1 MLKTVPP
8 RGDGCGVRAHVVNMR
23 VNRPHTSAVPAL
35 LHGVVGAVGDG
46 DGGGRA
52 PESTRKMLAEV
63 VDRFRHLWP
72 RAAVLAGVLL
82 SFTSS
87 LTIDFSQGPQ
97 PSIQPRDAAFVIWG
111 FIFPALAWS
120 GATQAGT
127 HTFPKKAAVM
137 TTGSLV
143 VTCAWAI
150 SASGPSMGWLSA
162 LLLGL
167 SAVLAWVAVLACP
180 LVDGW
185 DPASWGVQAA
195 LGVYAGWLTAATSIN
210 VAIADSR
217 FDEPL
222 LLVATACIA
231 AAVCAAAR
239 RPIPCVA
246 VFWAALMQPSG
257 YAVTAMAIAV
267 AGATVAGVRVTHML
281 GSGAQD
287 SASNPYASV
296 P

>member
-1 MLKTVPP
+1 MSEP
-8 RGDGCGVRAHVVNMR
+8 
-23 VNRPHTSAVPAL
+23 
-35 LHGVVGAVGDG
+35 
-46 DGGGRA
+46 
-52 PESTRKMLAEV
+52 EV
-63 VDRFRHLWP
+63 VVHLWP
-72 RAAVLAGVLL
+72 RAAVLASVLL
-82 SFTSS
+82 TV
-87 LTIDFSQGPQ
+87 TIDFTIDFTQGQ
-97 PSIQPRDAAFVIWG
+97 KPSIQPRDAAFAIWG

-167 SAVLAWVAVLACP
+167 SAVLAWVAVLVCP
-180 LVDGW
+180 LPDGS

-210 VAIADSR
+210 IAIADSR
-217 FDEPL
+217 FDDPL
-222 LLVATACIA
+222 LLVATASIA

-239 RPIPCVA
+239 RPLPCVA

-257 YAVTAMAIAV
+257 CAVTAMAIAV
-267 AGATVAGVRVTHML
+267 AGATVAGVRVMYTL
-281 GSGAQD
+281 GFGQGSAQD
-287 SASNPYASV
+287 SASNPYTSL

>member
-1 MLKTVPP
+1 MVQLW
-8 RGDGCGVRAHVVNMR
+8 CMR
-23 VNRPHTSAVPAL
+23 S
-35 LHGVVGAVGDG
+35 
-46 DGGGRA
+46 
-52 PESTRKMLAEV
+52 EV
-63 VDRFRHLWP
+63 VVQLWP

-82 SFTSS
+82 SLTSS
-87 LTIDFSQGPQ
+87 LTIDFTQGPQ
-97 PSIQPRDAAFVIWG
+97 PSIQPRDAAFAIWG

-167 SAVLAWVAVLACP
+167 SAVLAWVAVLVCP
-180 LVDGW
+180 LPDGS

-217 FDEPL
+217 FDDPL
-222 LLVATACIA
+222 LLVATASIA
-231 AAVCAAAR
+231 AAMCAAAR
-239 RPIPCVA
+239 RPLPCVP

-257 YAVTAMAIAV
+257 CAVTAMAIAV
-267 AGATVAGVRVTHML
+267 AGATVAGVRVMHTL
-281 GSGAQD
+281 GFGQGSAQD
-287 SASNPYASV
+287 SASNPYTSL